1 MAFWASRLGRSE
13 PLISRCRRSAV
24 VKPVAW
30 KQAEEPAKKPVSQPT
45 PRVAELPAA
54 APATSG
60 ANARSKPHAPRQVTM
75 PLRNGNPRR
84 TETELV
90 LDQAQ
95 RDLAE
100 LCNDDAADKDSCW
113 RVVDYFTAKRKQY
126 EQHCDLGNEKGEHEA
141 AACMALNNLE
151 KFARENM
158 AAGSV
163 KVFETN
169 LRIMQR
175 QEEKRR
181 LQQQQGAA
189 SSTAPAIPP
198 PMTSEEAAAR
208 VALIRLFHTLDRN
221 QDGRLSMLE
230 FQEGMERLCASELT
244 DDDIRMI
251 SDALGVH
258 GGYLDIDAFMDVLE
272 SSAYL
277 QQAAVQGRTAH
288 ASAGMAANNAYLR
301 HHQPVPHISH
311 TQHVTHTMPHTQQGG
326 VEGPGSGSGG
336 QAAGPKSPAKG
347 GPIPPRN
354 L

>member
-1 MAFWASRLGRSE
+1 
-13 PLISRCRRSAV
+13 
-24 VKPVAW
+24 
-30 KQAEEPAKKPVSQPT
+30 
-45 PRVAELPAA
+45 
-54 APATSG
+54 
-60 ANARSKPHAPRQVTM
+60 M
-75 PLRNGNPRR
+75 PLRNDNPRR

-100 LCNDDAADKDSCW
+100 LCTEDGADKDSCW
-113 RVVDYFTAKRKQY
+113 RVLDYFTTKRKQY
-126 EQHCDLGNEKGEHEA
+126 EQHCDLENEKGEHEA

-151 KFARENM
+151 RFARENM

-181 LQQQQGAA
+181 LQQEAGGGAGAPGAA
-189 SSTAPAIPP
+189 ASCVIPP
-198 PMTSEEAAAR
+198 PMTNEEAAAR
-208 VALIRLFHTLDRN
+208 VALIRLFHTLDKN

-272 SSAYL
+272 ASAYL
-277 QQAAVQGRTAH
+277 QAAVVQGHKAE
-288 ASAGMAANNAYLR
+288 AAAGLAANAAYLR
-301 HHQPVPHISH
+301 HAGAHAQAHHS
-311 TQHVTHTMPHTQQGG
+311 QHVTHTLPHKDQSGEMGAGG
-326 VEGPGSGSGG
+326 GTGGANGP
-336 QAAGPKSPAKG
+336 AAGPKSPAKG
-347 GPIPPRN
+347 GPTTPRKS

>member
-1 MAFWASRLGRSE
+1 MSLH
-13 PLISRCRRSAV
+13 
-24 VKPVAW
+24 
-30 KQAEEPAKKPVSQPT
+30 
-45 PRVAELPAA
+45 
-54 APATSG
+54 
-60 ANARSKPHAPRQVTM
+60 ND
-75 PLRNGNPRR
+75 NPRR

-113 RVVDYFTAKRKQY
+113 RVVDYFAAKRKQY
-126 EQHCDLGNEKGEHEA
+126 EQHCDLENEKGEHEA

-151 KFARENM
+151 RFARENM

-181 LQQQQGAA
+181 LQQEQGGAA
-189 SSTAPAIPP
+189 PVVIPP
-198 PMTSEEAAAR
+198 PMTSEEAAAC
-208 VALIRLFHTLDRN
+208 VALIRLFHTLDKN

-244 DDDIRMI
+244 DDDVRMI

-272 SSAYL
+272 SSTYL
-277 QQAAVQGRTAH
+277 QQAALQGRTSDA
-288 ASAGMAANNAYLR
+288 AAGMAANNAYLR
-301 HHQPVPHISH
+301 HHQPAPHSH
-311 TQHVTHTMPHTQQGG
+311 TQHVTHTLPHMQQGG
-326 VEGPGSGSGG
+326 GEPASGG
-336 QAAGPKSPAKG
+336 GPAAGPKSPAKG
-347 GPIPPRN
+347 GPVPPRKS